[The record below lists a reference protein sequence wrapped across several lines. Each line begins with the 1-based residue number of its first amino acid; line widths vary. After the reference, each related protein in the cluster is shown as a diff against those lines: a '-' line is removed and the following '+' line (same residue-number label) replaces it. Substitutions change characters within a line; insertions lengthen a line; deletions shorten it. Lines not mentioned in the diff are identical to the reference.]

1 MVPRITISDIY
12 SNNETNS
19 LLTPKPQNFVRR
31 WTTSRLCLP
40 TAPRP
45 LIANSHQSK
54 LAARNSPSH
63 RTANRRDHFGMIA
76 HFTSEIAEIVLFLAV
91 EEMYDLEG
99 FRLPVVRNGQ
109 MDTMSMP
116 KGLSV
121 FGT

>member
-1 MVPRITISDIY
+1 
-12 SNNETNS
+12 
-19 LLTPKPQNFVRR
+19 
-31 WTTSRLCLP
+31 
-40 TAPRP
+40 
-45 LIANSHQSK
+45 
-54 LAARNSPSH
+54 
-63 RTANRRDHFGMIA
+63 MIA

-91 EEMYDLEG
+91 GMYDLEG

>member
-1 MVPRITISDIY
+1 
-12 SNNETNS
+12 
-19 LLTPKPQNFVRR
+19 
-31 WTTSRLCLP
+31 
-40 TAPRP
+40 
-45 LIANSHQSK
+45 
-54 LAARNSPSH
+54 
-63 RTANRRDHFGMIA
+63 MIA